1 MVADILTAGQLPCNK
16 ISNGVS
22 SKTPTEEPNKQLPD
36 IEIESVA
43 VDESYDRHTDARYL
57 SFHSA
62 QKIIHNL
69 LTYNRIVLLP
79 NVIPKFTELELA
91 KKLHITITELWY
103 LQESPVF
110 YKKIAKH
117 ICLPLANLY
126 CSSLLQQPESSH
138 ATEMCYE

>member
-1 MVADILTAGQLPCNK
+1 MVGNILIARQLSCNK
-16 ISNGVS
+16 ISNGAS
-22 SKTPTEEPNKQLPD
+22 GKTYTEGLNKWVLD
-36 IEIESVA
+36 AESGMA
-43 VDESYDRHTDARYL
+43 ARDEGYDRHADAGYL

-91 KKLHITITELWY
+91 KKLHITTTELWY

-138 ATEMCYE
+138 ATEVCYE